1 MFLVSLL
8 LSLTSS
14 VSALSNMDQ
23 ILPVVPAKWIIA
35 ISANELEKNILQE
48 VFLKIRLRRQDVIF
62 LGGLT
67 SRVWLYPFWRVWPR
81 IKTFIKI
88 NWMWCFDCD
97 TCYHISGSN
106 EYGWWFSSEKDT
118 YDPLIPTDVTKGFGD
133 SLEVVK
139 TTFNDKVQSCLLFY

>member
-23 ILPVVPAKWIIA
+23 ILPVVLAKWIIA

-88 NWMWCFDCD
+88 NWMWCFGCD